1 MKIIFCK
8 HTALFLLRMF
18 SRRAP
23 APAAGRELARTPSA
37 AYVAKVACDNPLLAE
52 CPRPL
57 HVLAPDGKRPRNTAD
72 VVFHTWSARVPAAQ
86 LREPVGGLCCLGPEL
101 TLLHLAAD
109 LHPAA
114 LLMVAHELCGRYRIR
129 LEQPGFFEAEPL
141 TTPRRIAALLHLAAD
156 LHPAAL
162 LMVAHEL
169 CGRYR
174 IRLEQPGFFEAEPL
188 TTPRR
193 IAACG
198 RANAGAPGAKP
209 LRGAIPHMGG
219 NAHSPMEA
227 AVALLLGLPNRLG
240 GLGLPRPELNRRVT
254 PGRRGREATSASF
267 YDCDLLWPEARLAL
281 EYDSDLCHAD
291 ADRLNSDAARRTALL
306 ALGITV
312 VTATHDQI
320 YQPRQFRQ
328 LETTLR
334 RQLGVRRQIRCR
346 DFEQRQRELRR
357 HVLGVGL
364 GQDAI
369 ARFIRFGS

>member
-141 TTPRRIAALLHLAAD
+141 TTPRRIAA
-156 LHPAAL
+156 
-162 LMVAHEL
+162 
-169 CGRYR
+169 
-174 IRLEQPGFFEAEPL
+174 
-188 TTPRR
+188 
-193 IAACG
+193 CG

-219 NAHSPMEA
+219 NARSPMEA

-320 YQPRQFRQ
+320 YQPRQFHQ

-369 ARFIRFGS
+369 TRFIRFGS